1 MPRIST
7 GLLLYRFVQDKL
19 QVLLVHPGG
28 PFWSKKD
35 EGAWSIPKG
44 EVDDGE
50 DLIDAAIREVEEE
63 TGFKVNGEFRSLK
76 PVKLKSGKIIHA
88 WAIEYDLDAKKIK
101 SNSFEIEWP
110 PRSGTLKSF
119 PEIDKA
125 NWFSMG
131 EAYSKINPGQL
142 PMLQELKKMLDRR

>member
-50 DLIDAAIREVEEE
+50 DMIDAAIREVEEE

-88 WAIEYDLDAKKIK
+88 WAIEYDLDAKKMQKLQYGMHRVFPGCKTNWKSLNLSTPSKIRK
-101 SNSFEIEWP
+101 SNRLLAPIQHFFQF
-110 PRSGTLKSF
+110 L
-119 PEIDKA
+119 
-125 NWFSMG
+125 
-131 EAYSKINPGQL
+131 
-142 PMLQELKKMLDRR
+142 